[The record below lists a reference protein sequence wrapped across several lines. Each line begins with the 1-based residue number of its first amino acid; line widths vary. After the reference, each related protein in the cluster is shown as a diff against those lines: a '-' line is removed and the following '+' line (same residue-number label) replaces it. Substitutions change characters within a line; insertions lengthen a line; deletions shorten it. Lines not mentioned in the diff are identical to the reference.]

1 MKKCCMRSD
10 CYANVNSGEYINNC
24 FALKEVY
31 ENDNE
36 CPFYKSN
43 KVISLRRIKRAISLA
58 RFKKGEKACK
68 NG

>member
-10 CYANVNSGEYINNC
+10 CYANVNRGEYINNC
-24 FALKEVY
+24 FALTEVY
-31 ENDNE
+31 EDDNK

-43 KVISLRRIKRAISLA
+43 KVINLRQIKKEIGLA

>member
-1 MKKCCMRSD
+1 MRSD
-10 CYANVNSGEYINNC
+10 CYANLNHGEYINNC
-24 FALKEVY
+24 FALSKVY

-43 KVISLRRIKRAISLA
+43 KAISLRQIKIEMGLVRY
-58 RFKKGEKACK
+58 KKGEKACK

>member
-1 MKKCCMRSD
+1 MRSD
-10 CYANVNSGEYINNC
+10 CYANVNRGEYMNNC

-31 ENDNE
+31 KNYNK

-43 KVISLRRIKRAISLA
+43 KEISLRQIKREMGLV

>member
-1 MKKCCMRSD
+1 MKKGCIGSD
-10 CYANVNSGEYINNC
+10 CYANVNRGEYMNNC

-31 ENDNE
+31 KNDNK

-43 KVISLRRIKRAISLA
+43 KEISLREMGLVQ
-58 RFKKGEKACK
+58 FKKGEKACK